1 MATKNIVTN
10 VKLPDDVP
18 SELLVLKYGVTNTS
32 QGPYYLNE
40 KSAKE
45 VIAVYK
51 KRGLKL
57 FFDYQ
62 HLSLNPK
69 TASDGIAAGW
79 FDLSLKED
87 GIWAVNLKWTPKA
100 TAHLESK
107 EYAYYSPTI
116 RVNKNSHVVGL
127 LNIALTNLPA
137 TDNLEPMVELSERL
151 ELDDLLAFILA

>member
-10 VKLPDDVP
+10 VKLPDEVP

-32 QGPYYLNE
+32 QGPYYLDE
-40 KSAKE
+40 KGAKE
-45 VIAVYK
+45 VLAVYK
-51 KRGLKL
+51 KRAIKL
-57 FFDYQ
+57 FFDYE
-62 HLSLNPK
+62 HLSLDPK

-100 TAHLESK
+100 KAHLESK

-137 TDNLEPMVELSERL
+137 TESLEPMVELSERL
-151 ELDDLLAFILA
+151 ELDDLLAFILS